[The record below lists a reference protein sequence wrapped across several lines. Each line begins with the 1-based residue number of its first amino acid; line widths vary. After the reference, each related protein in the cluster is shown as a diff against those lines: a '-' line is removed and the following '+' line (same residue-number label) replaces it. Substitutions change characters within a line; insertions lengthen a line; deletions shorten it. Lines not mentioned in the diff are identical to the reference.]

1 MGASA
6 KLQTTEEPFEPVRL
20 LKALDECAQSL
31 VVSENGR
38 VLYANCAFG
47 KEMGLAHRT
56 NLRGRLLTDLLPQGP
71 SRLDQLRTVSSST
84 HNQKQI
90 ATSRLHLKAKKS
102 IFEVICAPTIQQLN
116 GRDKSLTELK
126 ATEAMRLVS
135 SEIAHNF
142 GNLLT
147 TILLYSDLLISGLE
161 PNSRLRRHA
170 EAVRTAGEGGV
181 SLVKELTSPFFEEVP
196 VPPLSWNQA
205 ISDTS
210 SFLTR
215 WVGETI
221 EIRTR
226 LSEMLGYVKIDI
238 HRARQII
245 LNLVSNAHDAMPMG
259 GRITISTRNV
269 TTLAHKSSKKG
280 EPTDWVDLTVT
291 DTGVGMDKNVL
302 AQVFKPFFTTKPPNQ
317 GTGVGLTMVQDAVN
331 HAGGKV
337 MIQSMLEKGTRVT
350 VRMPRITAPAT
361 I

>member
-6 KLQTTEEPFEPVRL
+6 KLQTADENFEPIRL
-20 LKALDECAQSL
+20 LKALDACAQSL
-31 VVSENGR
+31 VVLENGR

-47 KEMGLAHRT
+47 KEMGFAHIP
-56 NLRGRLLTDLLPQGP
+56 NLRGRLITDLVPQGP
-71 SRLDQLRTVSSST
+71 PCLDQLPTVSSF
-84 HNQKQI
+84 NQKQI
-90 ATSRLHLKAKKS
+90 ETSRPHLQAEKS

-116 GRDKSLTELK
+116 SRDKSLSELK

-170 EAVRTAGEGGV
+170 EAVRTAGEGGRV
-181 SLVKELTSPFFEEVP
+181 LVKELTSPFFEEVA
-196 VPPLSWNQA
+196 VPPLSWNQTV
-205 ISDTS
+205 SDTS
-210 SFLTR
+210 SFLSR
-215 WVGETI
+215 WVGEAI

-226 LSEMLGYVKIDI
+226 LSEMLGYVMIDI
-238 HRARQII
+238 NRARQII
-245 LNLVSNAHDAMPMG
+245 LNLVSNARDAMPMG
-259 GRITISTRNV
+259 GSITISTRNV
-269 TTLAHKSSKKG
+269 TSRAHKSDKKG
-280 EPTDWVDLTVT
+280 EPTDWVDLAVT

-317 GTGVGLTMVQDAVN
+317 GTGVGLTMVRDVVN

-350 VRMPRITAPAT
+350 VRMPRIPGPT